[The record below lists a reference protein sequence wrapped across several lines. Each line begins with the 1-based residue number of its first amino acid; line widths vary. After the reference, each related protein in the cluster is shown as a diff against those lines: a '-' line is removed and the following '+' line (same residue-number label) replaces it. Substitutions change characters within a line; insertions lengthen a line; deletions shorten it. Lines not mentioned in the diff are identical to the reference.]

1 MDRPVAIVLSIV
13 AAVVG
18 MIAAI
23 AIMWGGIGDAQQ
35 DVENVNPYAGITVQA
50 VCTAAGGTWTASTTA
65 SNPHQCN

>member
-23 AIMWGGIGDAQQ
+23 AIMWGQIGAGQ
-35 DVENVNPYAGITVQA
+35 ENIEDVNPYAGITVQA